1 MQKILNQLFEH
12 KRLDREQAKNV
23 LVNIARQMYTPSQ
36 TAAFLTVYLM
46 RSISVEELE
55 GFRDALLEL
64 CIPVNLNGH
73 ETIDMCGT
81 GGDGKNTFNISTI
94 ASFVVAG
101 AGYKVAKHGNYGVSS
116 GCGSSN
122 VLEYAGVKFTNNN
135 DILNHQIE
143 KANICIL
150 HAPLFHPAM
159 KTVAPVRKELK
170 IKTFFNMLGPIVNPS
185 KPKNQL
191 VGVFNLNL
199 ARLYQYIL
207 QDSGKNFSIVYSLD
221 GYDEVSL
228 TGPFKL
234 ISGEGE
240 KLIQPSDLGIKK
252 IYEKDLYGGHDIPS
266 SAKIFFEILNNR
278 GSLPQNNVVL
288 TNAALAINCFNK
300 NKSFYDCYSEA
311 QESIVRGSALK
322 SFNQLKVISNKN

>member
-1 MQKILNQLFEH
+1 MQNILNQLFEH
-12 KRLDREQAKNV
+12 KKLNREQAKNV
-23 LVNIARQMYTPSQ
+23 LVNIAKNIYTPSQ

-64 CIPVNLNGH
+64 CIDIDLKAYD
-73 ETIDMCGT
+73 TIDMCGT
-81 GGDGKNTFNISTI
+81 GGDGKNTFNISTL

-101 AGYKVAKHGNYGVSS
+101 AGYKVSKHGNYGVSS

-122 VLEYAGVKFTNNN
+122 VLEYFGVRFTNNN
-135 DILNHQIE
+135 DILKKQLDA
-143 KANICIL
+143 ANICVL

-185 KPKNQL
+185 NPGHQF

-199 ARLYQYIL
+199 ARIYQYIL
-207 QDSGKNFSIVYSLD
+207 QDSGKKFSIIYSLD

-234 ISGEGE
+234 ISNNSDN
-240 KLIQPSDLGIKK
+240 IVHPSDLGMSI
-252 IYEKDLYGGHDIPS
+252 INEDDLKGGHDIPS
-266 SAKIFFEILNNR
+266 SGKIFNNILKGN
-278 GSLPQNNVVL
+278 GTVSQNNVVL
-288 TNAALAINCFNK
+288 ANAALAINCFDDS
-300 NKSFYDCYSEA
+300 KSFSECYSEA
-311 QESIVRGSALK
+311 KESLMGGFALVSLK
-322 SFNQLKVISNKN
+322 KLIDISQLN